1 MHVGDLEDA
10 LSVLIG
16 ASRPLHGVEGL
27 GPVLVENI
35 VNWFTDDHNQRVL
48 AKMLE
53 AGVNMRA
60 EEKVM
65 SGSGLAGKTFVLTGA
80 MSVPRGEIKALV
92 EANGGKVTG
101 SVSKKTSY
109 VVAGDAPGSK
119 VDKALKNKVVIS
131 EEELRAL
138 IAP

>member
-1 MHVGDLEDA
+1 M
-10 LSVLIG
+10 
-16 ASRPLHGVEGL
+16 
-27 GPVLVENI
+27 LVENI
-35 VNWFTDDHNQRVL
+35 VAWFTDDHNQRVL

-60 EEKVM
+60 EEKAL
-65 SGSGLAGKTFVLTGA
+65 SGSGLAGQTFVLTGA

-109 VVAGDAPGSK
+109 VVAGESPGSK
-119 VDKALKNKVVIS
+119 VDKAVKNKVPVIS
-131 EEELRAL
+131 EEALRAL
-138 IAP
+138 IAL